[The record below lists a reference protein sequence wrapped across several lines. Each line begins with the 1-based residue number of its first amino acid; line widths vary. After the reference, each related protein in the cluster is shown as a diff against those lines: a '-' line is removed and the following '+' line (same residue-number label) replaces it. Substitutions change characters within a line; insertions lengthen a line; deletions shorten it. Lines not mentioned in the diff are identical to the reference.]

1 MPEIAV
7 EKEKCVKCGL
17 CAEVCPFGCVVL
29 VDGYPEFK
37 DCRFCGICVSRCPV
51 SAISIERRELREED
65 LSQYKGVMVFAEQRD
80 GKLAPVVYE
89 LVGKGLELA
98 EKLGEPLQA
107 VLLGDDVDECAQEL
121 LNYGVSKVYVYSHPI
136 LRSFRDDPYSQVI
149 VDLVREVKPSILL
162 IGATSTGRSLAPRI
176 STMLRTGL
184 TADCTGLEVDE
195 KGNLLQTRPAF
206 GGNIMATILCPK
218 NRPQMAT
225 VRYKVMKRAAP
236 KPNPQGEVE
245 KRTVD
250 ARSLLDRTQ
259 IVEFRRQEAE
269 VSIVDADVIVSG
281 GRGLGGP
288 EGFKLL
294 GELASLLGGAVG
306 ASRSAVDEGWIDY
319 SHQIGLSGR
328 TVRPK
333 LYIACG
339 ISGSVQ
345 HLAGMQTSDVIVA
358 INKDPN
364 APIFKV
370 ATYGVVGDLYE
381 VVPELIKVIKER
393 GSVGLKA

>member
-1 MPEIAV
+1 MPEINV

-17 CAEVCPFGCVVL
+17 CADVCPFGCVML

-51 SAISIERRELREED
+51 SAISIEKRELKEVD
-65 LSQYKGVMVFAEQRD
+65 LSQYKGVMVFAEQRG

-107 VLLGDDVDECAQEL
+107 VLLGEDVDECAQEL
-121 LNYGVSKVYVYSHPI
+121 LKYGVMKIYVYSHPV
-136 LRSFRDDPYSQVI
+136 LRDFRDDPYSQI
-149 VDLVREVKPSILL
+149 IANLVREVKPSILL
-162 IGATSTGRSLAPRI
+162 IGATSTGRSLAPRV

-206 GGNIMATILCPK
+206 GGNIMATILCPR

-225 VRYKVMKRAAP
+225 VRYKVMKRAEP

-245 KRTVD
+245 NRTVD
-250 ARSLLDRTQ
+250 TRSLLDRTQ
-259 IVEFRRQEAE
+259 VLEFRRQEAE
-269 VSIVDADVIVSG
+269 VSIVDADVVVSG

-319 SHQIGLSGR
+319 SHQVGLSGR

-364 APIFKV
+364 APIFNV
-370 ATYGVVGDLYE
+370 ATYGIVGDLYE
-381 VVPELIKVIKER
+381 VVPELIKVIKE
-393 GSVGLKA
+393 GKASG

>member
-1 MPEIAV
+1 MPEITV

-51 SAISIERRELREED
+51 SAISIERRELKEVD
-65 LSQYKGVMVFAEQRD
+65 LSQYKGVMVFAEQRE

-98 EKLGEPLQA
+98 EKLGEPLVA
-107 VLLGDDVDECAQEL
+107 VLLGDGVEECAQEL
-121 LNYGVSKVYVYSHPI
+121 LKYGVMKVYVYSHPV
-136 LRSFRDDPYSQVI
+136 LRDFRDDPYSQVI

-162 IGATSTGRSLAPRI
+162 IGATSTGRSLAPRV

-225 VRYKVMKRAAP
+225 VRYKVMKRAEP
-236 KPNPQGEVE
+236 KPNPHGEIE
-245 KRTVD
+245 KRALDT
-250 ARSLLDRTQ
+250 RSLLDRTQ
-259 IVEFRRQEAE
+259 VLEFRRQEAE

-288 EGFKLL
+288 DGFKLL

-319 SHQIGLSGR
+319 SHQVGLSGR

-370 ATYGVVGDLYE
+370 AAYGIVGDLYE
-381 VVPELIKVIKER
+381 VIPELIKVIKEKR
-393 GSVGLKA
+393 ATN

>member
-1 MPEIAV
+1 MPEINV

-17 CAEVCPFGCVVL
+17 CADVCPFGCVML

-51 SAISIERRELREED
+51 SAISIEKRELKEVD
-65 LSQYKGVMVFAEQRD
+65 LSQYNGVMVFAEQRG

-121 LNYGVSKVYVYSHPI
+121 LKYGVMKIYVYSHPV
-136 LRSFRDDPYSQVI
+136 LRDFRDDPYSQI
-149 VDLVREVKPSILL
+149 IANLVREVKPSILL
-162 IGATSTGRSLAPRI
+162 IGATSTGRSLAPRV

-206 GGNIMATILCPK
+206 GGNIMATILCPR

-225 VRYKVMKRAAP
+225 VRYKVMKRAEP

-245 KRTVD
+245 NRTVD
-250 ARSLLDRTQ
+250 TRSLLDRTQ
-259 IVEFRRQEAE
+259 VLEFRRQEAE
-269 VSIVDADVIVSG
+269 VSIVDADVVVSG

-319 SHQIGLSGR
+319 SHQVGLSGR

-364 APIFKV
+364 APIFNV
-370 ATYGVVGDLYE
+370 ATYGIVGDLYE
-381 VVPELIKVIKER
+381 VVPELIKVIKE
-393 GSVGLKA
+393 GKASG